1 MKTALLSSLA
11 KVFPDELAGG
21 QVKKLTL
28 FQNERGNFQLAY
40 KLDAPG
46 DAGMVYPVIKSS
58 LPVSEYRVGYV
69 PVVRACPAK
78 HDEGFA
84 RTTPGLYPD
93 PLFARRKEHP
103 VHDEGRFSTLW
114 VEEGEKELLTAVG
127 DSWQSLWLTVNGEE
141 ELLKPGEYEIV
152 IRLVRSGD
160 PDEFSEERLAVEIL
174 PAELKEQTLLV
185 TNWFYA
191 DCLADHYGVEVF
203 SDRHFEIMSS
213 FMKAAAEH
221 GQNMILLP
229 AFTPPLDTSVGKER
243 KTAQLVGVT
252 VENGAYAF
260 DFALLERY
268 IKTAQAAGIT
278 HFEHSHMF
286 TQWGAENAPKIM
298 ATVNGEQKR
307 IFGWETNAK
316 GEEYKAFLRAY
327 FKALFPVLEKLGVK
341 EKTWFHTSDEPDEN
355 TFESYKEAAAIMR
368 EVTCGA
374 TLFDALSHYRFAEM
388 NTTDVP
394 VVAENSPD
402 MEKFIQSGRPFWAY
416 YTGGQVVANNANRL
430 ISNLSVRNRM
440 LGVMLYATGAS
451 GFLHWGYN
459 FYYDI
464 LSHGH
469 FDPNAYPGTYV
480 QLPGTSFIVYPSP
493 DGKAV
498 PSLRMKVFEEA
509 VSDHR
514 ALCRL
519 AEVTSREEV
528 MKIIE
533 KHFGKLGYSYD
544 MTEEALLS
552 FREEVNDAF
561 REKKKERSAV

>member
-40 KLDAPG
+40 KLDSPG
-46 DAGMVYPVIKSS
+46 DAGMVYPVIKSA
-58 LPVSEYRVGYV
+58 LPLAEYRVGYV

-78 HDEGFA
+78 HDNGFV

-93 PLFARRKEHP
+93 PLFRRQAEHE
-103 VHDEGRFSTLW
+103 VEDEGRFSTLW
-114 VEEGEKELLTAVG
+114 VEKGEKELLTAVG
-127 DSWQSLWLTVNGEE
+127 DSWQSLWLTVNEE
-141 ELLKPGEYEIV
+141 GKTLDAGEYAIT
-152 IRLVRSGD
+152 IRLVRSTD
-160 PDEFSEERLAVEIL
+160 PGEFSEERLLVEIL
-174 PAELKEQTLLV
+174 PESLGEQTLLV

-203 SDRHFEIMSS
+203 SERHFEIMAS
-213 FMKAAAEH
+213 FMKAAADH
-221 GQNMILLP
+221 GQNMLLLP

-243 KTAQLVGVT
+243 KTAQLVGVK
-252 VENGAYAF
+252 VENGEYSF
-260 DFALLERY
+260 DFMLLECF
-268 IKTAQAAGIT
+268 IKTALEAGIT
-278 HFEHSHMF
+278 HFEHTHMF
-286 TQWGAENAPKIM
+286 TQWGAENAPKVM
-298 ATVNGEQKR
+298 ATVDGVEKR
-307 IFGWETNAK
+307 LFGWETDAK
-316 GEEYKAFLRAY
+316 GEEYVAFLRAY

-368 EVTCGA
+368 EVTGGA
-374 TLFDALSHYRFAEM
+374 TLFDALSHYQFAAE

-402 MEKFIQSGRPFWAY
+402 MEKFIQSGKPFWAY
-416 YTGGQVVANNANRL
+416 YTGGQVTENNANRL

-469 FDPNAYPGTYV
+469 YDPNAYPGTYV
-480 QLPGTSFIVYPSP
+480 QHPGTSLIVYPSP

-509 VSDHR
+509 MSDYR
-514 ALCRL
+514 ALSKL
-519 AEVTSREEV
+519 ESLTSREDV
-528 MKIIE
+528 MKIVE

-544 MTEEALLS
+544 MSEEALMA
-552 FREEVNDAF
+552 FREEIND
-561 REKKKERSAV
+561 RIR